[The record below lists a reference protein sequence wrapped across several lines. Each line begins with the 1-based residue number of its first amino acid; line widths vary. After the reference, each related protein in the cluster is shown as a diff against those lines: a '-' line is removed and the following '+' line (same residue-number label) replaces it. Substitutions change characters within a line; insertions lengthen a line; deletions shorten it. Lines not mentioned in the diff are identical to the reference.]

1 MRRQL
6 TVMHINTERGWRGGE
21 RQTLWLAQ
29 GLALAGHRSL
39 LVARPG
45 QPLADRA
52 AAAGLEVIPS
62 TPGSELDFAA
72 ARWMRRA
79 ILANDVQIVHA
90 HTAHAVALAAMAVR
104 RTPARMVLT
113 RRTAFRLRAN
123 PFTRWK
129 YRRASAMIAISE
141 RVKEM
146 LVAGGMN
153 PAAIEVIP
161 SGVPMDR
168 EVAPASRA
176 ELGVAA
182 DAPLV
187 VLVSALTR
195 EKDPLTF
202 VRAVGAAREEVTT
215 LRALIVGEGPLRAA
229 VESEVEK
236 LGLSDVVQLTGH
248 RSDADSLIA
257 TADLLALCS
266 TEEGLGSVLLDAMAL
281 GKPVVATDAGGIPEI
296 VVQGETGLLVPI
308 GDHRAMGSA
317 IAQVL
322 TDRELAARFADGA
335 RARAP
340 RYSMEQVVVR
350 TAALYERVLS
360 ESRVESRAGSLS
372 DSRARSAE
380 SASDTRGLR

>member
-1 MRRQL
+1 
-6 TVMHINTERGWRGGE
+6 MHINTERGWRGGE

-29 GLALAGHRSL
+29 GLARAGHRSL

-45 QPLADRA
+45 QPLAERA
-52 AAAGLEVIPS
+52 AAAGLEIIPS
-62 TPGSELDFAA
+62 TPGSELDIAA

-79 ILANDVQIVHA
+79 IVANEVEIVHA

-141 RVKEM
+141 AVKVM

-153 PAAIEVIP
+153 EAGIEVIP

-168 EVAPASRA
+168 EVTPASRA

-187 VLVSALTR
+187 VLVGALTR

-202 VRAVGAAREEVTT
+202 VRAVASARERVTA
-215 LRALIVGEGPLRAA
+215 LRALIVGDGPLRGV
-229 VESEVEK
+229 VEEEVEK
-236 LGLSDVVQLTGH
+236 LGLSHALWLTGH
-248 RSDADSLIA
+248 RADADALIA
-257 TADLLALCS
+257 TADLLVLCS

-296 VVQGETGLLVPI
+296 VLPDETGLLVPV
-308 GDHRAMGSA
+308 GDDRAMGSA
-317 IAQVL
+317 IARVL
-322 TDRELAARFADGA
+322 ADPELAARLAEAA

-340 RYSMEQVVVR
+340 RYAMDEVVAR
-350 TAALYERVLS
+350 TVALYERVLS
-360 ESRVESRAGSLS
+360 ESRVASRTGSRAGSLS
-372 DSRARSAE
+372 DSSAE
-380 SASDTRGLR
+380 PPSGSRGAR